1 MLPVSSSLL
10 IDWFCTGPWR
20 LHMFVTVLV
29 QCTVH
34 SRVLV
39 SNKYYLCKLIRRTA
53 AIPKK
58 VSSADQPTIALVDT
72 APSTKGHV
80 VLIATCKLQTTFVL
94 NGSNLATY
102 ASRFP
107 MMQSMQAIRKLVSAK
122 ASTSVNC
129 LVLYN
134 VCMKRTESTSHPFEC
149 KLRLGWGVANLTT
162 AYQSIAKFATKTT
175 THAEDHDN
183 HASDSAR
190 PSVESQT
197 CALAF

>member
-1 MLPVSSSLL
+1 
-10 IDWFCTGPWR
+10 
-20 LHMFVTVLV
+20 
-29 QCTVH
+29 
-34 SRVLV
+34 
-39 SNKYYLCKLIRRTA
+39 
-53 AIPKK
+53 
-58 VSSADQPTIALVDT
+58 
-72 APSTKGHV
+72 
-80 VLIATCKLQTTFVL
+80 
-94 NGSNLATY
+94 
-102 ASRFP
+102 

-175 THAEDHDN
+175 THTEDHDN

-197 CALAF
+197 CALALQADEPVESRESHETSALGLQADEPDESHASGSVAREAEVVVETSEPCTNTPEASNHIFAEHEPTPKRQRLNDVSINSSEDVTCLQSLCHIYLLC